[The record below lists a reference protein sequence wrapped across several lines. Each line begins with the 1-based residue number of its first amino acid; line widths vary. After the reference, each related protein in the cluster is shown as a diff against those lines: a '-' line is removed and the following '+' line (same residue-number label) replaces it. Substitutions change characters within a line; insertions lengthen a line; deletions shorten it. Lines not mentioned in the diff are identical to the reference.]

1 MLYQWKMEGKSGV
14 ESCWRTMVL
23 KLNETLYN
31 IHIISDLIPAFFS
44 SSTLQHV
51 FNEKFLACRKLL
63 RVNV

>member
-51 FNEKFLACRKLL
+51 FNENFLA
-63 RVNV
+63 